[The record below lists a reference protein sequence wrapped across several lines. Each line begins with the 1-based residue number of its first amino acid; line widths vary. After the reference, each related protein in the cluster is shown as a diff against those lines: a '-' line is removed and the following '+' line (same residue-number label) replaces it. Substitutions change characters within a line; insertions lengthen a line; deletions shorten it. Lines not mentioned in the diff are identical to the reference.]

1 MFKCFLE
8 SHRFGKYQLGSNH
21 RNRRYA
27 GENMKNHHFKIFIVI
42 FYSILSNSIA
52 QIIGFSPNV
61 DTLFTAG
68 GCTPTQIVA
77 SYRYCFENIDTLQIT
92 PDWNTSFWSGSS
104 FWSSRN
110 IYYDKVYFLINDSLK
125 QYKSELLIRPV
136 DNYQKTP
143 ISVPF
148 DSVTNFDFRKYY
160 IRLVL
165 RNNDNIIDS
174 LSQFC
179 IALIGMGITEKTGS
193 VSDCFQL
200 LYNYPNPFN
209 LETIIKYNIA
219 KASKT
224 QILIFNIYGQLIDLL
239 VDDIFSPGIYSTK
252 WKADKLVSGQYIIIL
267 KSDDRFESRKCLLL
281 K

>member
-1 MFKCFLE
+1 
-8 SHRFGKYQLGSNH
+8 
-21 RNRRYA
+21 
-27 GENMKNHHFKIFIVI
+27 MKKNQFKIYLVI
-42 FYSILSNSIA
+42 FYSITTNSIA
-52 QIIGFSPNV
+52 QIIGFIPNI

-92 PDWNTSFWSGSS
+92 PDLNTSFWSGSS

-136 DNYQKTP
+136 ENYQKNP
-143 ISVPF
+143 ISVSF
-148 DSVTNFDFRKYY
+148 DSVTNIDFRKYY
-160 IRLVL
+160 IKLVL

-179 IALIGMGITEKTGS
+179 IAIIGMGITEKTGS
-193 VSDCFQL
+193 VTDRFQL

-209 LETIIKYNIA
+209 IETIIKYNIG
-219 KASKT
+219 KTSKT
-224 QILIFNIYGQLIDLL
+224 QIFIYNINGQLIELL
-239 VDDIFSPGIYSTK
+239 VDEILSPGIYSTK
-252 WKADKLVSGQYIIIL
+252 WKADRLVSGQYIIIL
-267 KSDDRFESRKCLLL
+267 KTDDNFEFRKCLLL